1 MTQKSFSS
9 RTNRPLYELSDL
21 ALDRVSLVPSGDDPM
36 AHVVLAKSD
45 KSNTSRSSAHTMH
58 DQSGGR
64 GVTDAK
70 HSVIK
75 KDDLPPEVVEY
86 IEALEDSVDV
96 LGAEITKAHT
106 ALAKTKAKKDDG
118 SDDDSGV
125 DDDDTDD
132 NGGDEPGDD
141 ADGDDGGDDTD
152 DDDDS
157 ADDSD
162 DKKVKKGAKVKAT
175 VLSKADPETRAYIE
189 KMEADNREAVKKAN
203 ARIAEAET
211 IAKAER
217 DLRIQREAV
226 TKAQTLPMIAEDP
239 NELAELLIALE
250 GTPEGAKVEK
260 LLMAANEAISKGNLF
275 SEMGRTGAGVTSGNA
290 VEAAASELRK
300 ADPNLTPEQAIAKA
314 YETNPDLYDED
325 VRAAADQRR

>member
-1 MTQKSFSS
+1 VGK
-9 RTNRPLYELSDL
+9 TN
-21 ALDRVSLVPSGDDPM
+21 
-36 AHVVLAKSD
+36 D
-45 KSNTSRSSAHTMH
+45 K
-58 DQSGGR
+58 Q
-64 GVTDAK
+64 
-70 HSVIK
+70 VIS

-96 LGAEITKAHT
+96 LGAEVAKAHT
-106 ALAKTKAKKDDG
+106 AKKAKAKKDDDTDNG
-118 SDDDSGV
+118 I

-141 ADGDDGGDDTD
+141 ADDDDAGDDTD
-152 DDDDS
+152 DSTDDD

-189 KMEADNREAVKKAN
+189 KMEADNRAAVEKAN
-203 ARIAEAET
+203 KRIAEAEK

-226 TKAQTLPMIAEDP
+226 TKAQALPMIAEDP
-239 NELAELLIALE
+239 NELAELLIALD

-260 LLMAANEAISKGNLF
+260 MLKAANEAIAKGDLF
-275 SEMGRTGAGVTSGNA
+275 SEMGRTGAGVTSGTA
-290 VEAAASELRK
+290 VEAAAAEIRK

-314 YETNPDLYDED
+314 YEANPDLYDED
-325 VRAAADQRR
+325 VRAGADQRR